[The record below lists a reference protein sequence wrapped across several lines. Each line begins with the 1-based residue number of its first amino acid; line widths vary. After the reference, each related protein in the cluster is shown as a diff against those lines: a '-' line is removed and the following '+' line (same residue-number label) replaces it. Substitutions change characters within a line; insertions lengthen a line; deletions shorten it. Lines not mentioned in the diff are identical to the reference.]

1 MKNPTALFFSIGV
14 WVRSLRLLHTAL
26 SATPRS
32 ACGALIVTVGLL
44 YATKATAGDE
54 WTMTKVGPWT
64 NVTSVSV
71 SQDEKYM
78 VFSQTQ
84 PDGSE
89 QAFEATLSGNGW
101 SAAKPIGAINAIGT
115 PGGLFMSDDCRHL
128 YFHAKANEAT
138 GYDIYVSIRTQ
149 GEWGKPTRLSDL
161 CTAADDMFPS
171 VTEGGQ
177 EIYFLRHQV
186 KSDAKADRKEVDK
199 MSIYHAKMGKN
210 GKWSRISPINP
221 AVSFGFVQGS
231 RIMRD
236 GITLLYSTRPERR
249 DNARPTFSQVTCG
262 DQWLLPEFMNS
273 DDERDFLCLQNAGD
287 HLYLITQESRKN
299 GTAIFRTDIPDAK
312 YANAIMAT
320 EHGRVLNKQNQNPV
334 NATIE
339 VRNPT
344 SNDLQGRFDTDAAD
358 GTYHVVSKANANHM
372 IEIRAEG
379 YSYFSQQLRYDAD
392 GTPLLPS
399 TIELFD
405 SATVGITLFDND
417 IFQPIDGKVIAVRQT
432 DKAIFRSQKGRD
444 GWYSL
449 KLPLGC
455 DYNVIAT
462 AKGFAENSFLF
473 KVTGDITFDHYER
486 EIPMSPKRRDVIINI
501 FDDATNEPIAAEATL
516 NSLDRDE
523 RLTLAPGKG
532 TVSLREGDRYA
543 ITTHPK
549 GYMFANKVVNLA
561 TDQRGQIDIPLTAL
575 LTGAKLLLHDILFDV
590 NQAFLRPESYAELD
604 RVVRLMDEN
613 PELRI
618 EIQAHTDSKA
628 SAAYNQKL
636 SEKRAESALQY
647 LIESGIDPSRMKSV
661 GFGAT
666 RPVADNGTEEGR
678 QLNRRVELLII
689 E

>member
-1 MKNPTALFFSIGV
+1 MGS
-14 WVRSLRLLHTAL
+14 
-26 SATPRS
+26 
-32 ACGALIVTVGLL
+32 
-44 YATKATAGDE
+44 
-54 WTMTKVGPWT
+54 WT

-71 SQDEKYM
+71 SQDERYM
-78 VFSQTQ
+78 VFCQTQ

-89 QAFEATLSGNGW
+89 LAFETTLNGNGW
-101 SAAKPIGAINAIGT
+101 SVAKPIGAINAMGN

-128 YFHAKANEAT
+128 YFHAKVNVAN
-138 GYDIYVSIRTQ
+138 GYDIYVSVRSG
-149 GEWGKPTRLSDL
+149 GEWGKPTRLSDI

-186 KSDAKADRKEVDK
+186 KSDAKADRKEADK

-210 GKWSRISPINP
+210 GKWSHISPINP
-221 AVSFGFVQGS
+221 AISFGFVQDA

-236 GITLLYSTRPERR
+236 GVTLLYSTRPERR
-249 DNARPTFSQVTCG
+249 DNARPTFSQVAYG

-273 DDERDFLCLQNAGD
+273 DDGRDFLCLQNAGT
-287 HLYLITQESRKN
+287 HLYFITQESRKN

-312 YANAIMAT
+312 YANTIMAT
-320 EHGRVLNKQNQNPV
+320 EHGRVLSKQNQRPV

-339 VRNPT
+339 VRDPT

-358 GTYHVVSKANANHM
+358 GTYHIVSKAGVSHM
-372 IEIRAEG
+372 LEIRAEG
-379 YSYFSQQLRYDAD
+379 YSYFSQLLRYDAD

-405 SATVGITLFDND
+405 TATVGITLFDND

-432 DKAIFRSQKGRD
+432 DKAIFRSQKGRN
-444 GWYSL
+444 GWYLL

-473 KVTGDITFDHYER
+473 KVTGDITFNHYER
-486 EIPMSPKRRDVIINI
+486 EISMSPKRRDVIINI
-501 FDDATNEPIAAEATL
+501 FDDETNESLSAEATL
-516 NSLDRDE
+516 NSLDRNE
-523 RLTLAPGKG
+523 KLTLAPGKG
-532 TVSLREGDRYA
+532 NVSLRKGDRYA

-549 GYMFANKVVNLA
+549 GYMFANKVIDLA
-561 TDQRGQIDIPLTAL
+561 TDQRSQIDIPLTAL
-575 LTGAKLLLHDILFDV
+575 RSGAKLLLHDILFDI
-590 NQAFLRPESYAELD
+590 NQAFLRPESYAELN
-604 RVVRLMDEN
+604 RVVRLMNEN

-618 EIQAHTDSKA
+618 EIQAHTDSQA

-636 SEKRAESALQY
+636 SDRRAESALQY
-647 LIESGIDPSRMKSV
+647 LIESGIDPNRMRSV

-666 RPVADNGTEEGR
+666 KPVADNSTEEGR

-689 E
+689 D

>member
-1 MKNPTALFFSIGV
+1 
-14 WVRSLRLLHTAL
+14 
-26 SATPRS
+26 
-32 ACGALIVTVGLL
+32 
-44 YATKATAGDE
+44 
-54 WTMTKVGPWT
+54 MTKVGSWT

-71 SQDEKYM
+71 SQDERYM
-78 VFSQTQ
+78 VFCQTQ

-89 QAFEATLSGNGW
+89 LAFETTLNGNGW
-101 SAAKPIGAINAIGT
+101 SVAKPIGAINAMGN

-128 YFHAKANEAT
+128 YFHAKVNVAN
-138 GYDIYVSIRTQ
+138 GYDIYVSVRSG
-149 GEWGKPTRLSDL
+149 GEWGKPTRLSDI

-186 KSDAKADRKEVDK
+186 KSDAKADRKEADK

-210 GKWSRISPINP
+210 GKWSHISPINP
-221 AVSFGFVQGS
+221 AISFGFVQDA

-236 GITLLYSTRPERR
+236 GVTLLYSTRPERR
-249 DNARPTFSQVTCG
+249 DNARPTFSQVAYG

-273 DDERDFLCLQNAGD
+273 DDGRDFLCLQNAGT
-287 HLYLITQESRKN
+287 HLYFITQESRKN

-312 YANAIMAT
+312 YANTIMAT
-320 EHGRVLNKQNQNPV
+320 EHGRVLSKQNQRPV

-339 VRNPT
+339 VRDPT

-358 GTYHVVSKANANHM
+358 GTYHIVSKAGVSHM
-372 IEIRAEG
+372 LEIRAEG
-379 YSYFSQQLRYDAD
+379 YSYFSQLLRYDAD

-405 SATVGITLFDND
+405 TATVGITLFDND

-432 DKAIFRSQKGRD
+432 DKAIFRSQKGRN
-444 GWYSL
+444 GWYLL

-473 KVTGDITFDHYER
+473 KVTGDITFNHYER
-486 EIPMSPKRRDVIINI
+486 EISMSPKRRDVIINI
-501 FDDATNEPIAAEATL
+501 FDDETNESLSAEATL
-516 NSLDRDE
+516 NSLDRNE
-523 RLTLAPGKG
+523 KLTLAPGKG
-532 TVSLREGDRYA
+532 NVSLRKGDRYA

-549 GYMFANKVVNLA
+549 GYMFANKVIDLA
-561 TDQRGQIDIPLTAL
+561 TDQRSQIDIPLTAL
-575 LTGAKLLLHDILFDV
+575 RSGAKLLLHDILFDI
-590 NQAFLRPESYAELD
+590 NQAFLRPESYAELN
-604 RVVRLMDEN
+604 RVVRLMNEN

-618 EIQAHTDSKA
+618 EIQAHTDSQA

-636 SEKRAESALQY
+636 SDRRAESALQY
-647 LIESGIDPSRMKSV
+647 LIESGIDPNRMRSV

-666 RPVADNGTEEGR
+666 KPVADNSTEEGR

-689 E
+689 D

>member
-1 MKNPTALFFSIGV
+1 
-14 WVRSLRLLHTAL
+14 
-26 SATPRS
+26 
-32 ACGALIVTVGLL
+32 
-44 YATKATAGDE
+44 
-54 WTMTKVGPWT
+54 MTKVGSWT

-71 SQDEKYM
+71 SQDERYM
-78 VFSQTQ
+78 VFCQTQ

-89 QAFEATLSGNGW
+89 LAFETTLNGNGW
-101 SAAKPIGAINAIGT
+101 SVAKPIGAINAMGN

-128 YFHAKANEAT
+128 YFHAKVNVAN
-138 GYDIYVSIRTQ
+138 GYDIYVSVRSG
-149 GEWGKPTRLSDL
+149 GEWGKPTRLSDI

-186 KSDAKADRKEVDK
+186 KSDAKADRKEADK

-210 GKWSRISPINP
+210 GKWSHISPINP
-221 AVSFGFVQGS
+221 AISFGFVQDA

-236 GITLLYSTRPERR
+236 GVTLLYSTRPERR
-249 DNARPTFSQVTCG
+249 DNARPTFSQVAYG

-273 DDERDFLCLQNAGD
+273 DDGRDFLCLQNAGT
-287 HLYLITQESRKN
+287 HLYFITQESRKN

-312 YANAIMAT
+312 YANTIMAT
-320 EHGRVLNKQNQNPV
+320 EHGRVLSKQNQRPV

-339 VRNPT
+339 VRDPT

-358 GTYHVVSKANANHM
+358 GTYHIVSKAGVSHM
-372 IEIRAEG
+372 LEIRAEG
-379 YSYFSQQLRYDAD
+379 YSYFSQLLRYDAD

-405 SATVGITLFDND
+405 TATVGITLFDND

-432 DKAIFRSQKGRD
+432 DKAIFRSQKGRN
-444 GWYSL
+444 GWYLL

-473 KVTGDITFDHYER
+473 KVTGDITFNHYER
-486 EIPMSPKRRDVIINI
+486 EISMSPKRRDVIINI
-501 FDDATNEPIAAEATL
+501 FDDETNESLSAEATL
-516 NSLDRDE
+516 NSLDRNE
-523 RLTLAPGKG
+523 KLTLAPGKG
-532 TVSLREGDRYA
+532 NVSLREGDRYA

-549 GYMFANKVVNLA
+549 GYMFANKVIDLA
-561 TDQRGQIDIPLTAL
+561 TDQRSQIDIPLTAL
-575 LTGAKLLLHDILFDV
+575 RSGAKLLLHDILFDI
-590 NQAFLRPESYAELD
+590 NQAFLRPESYAELN
-604 RVVRLMDEN
+604 RVVRLMNEN

-618 EIQAHTDSKA
+618 EIQAHTDSQA

-636 SEKRAESALQY
+636 SDRRAESALQY
-647 LIESGIDPSRMKSV
+647 LIESGIDPNRMRSV

-666 RPVADNGTEEGR
+666 KPVADNSTEEGR

-689 E
+689 D